1 MRVKT
6 LSKLKCS
13 VGLKMEKFF
22 FKKIFSSPQ
31 ICLQAQPK
39 SAKTQ
44 FIVWKTTI
52 IQKLTGQQED
62 SKVVTDKSN
71 YRTNRWQNK
80 NLSLE
85 F

>member
-13 VGLKMEKFF
+13 VGLNMQKKF
-22 FKKIFSSPQ
+22 IFSSPQ

>member
-1 MRVKT
+1 MFCGTEYAK
-6 LSKLKCS
+6 KL
-13 VGLKMEKFF
+13 
-22 FKKIFSSPQ
+22 IFSSPQ

-71 YRTNRWQNK
+71 YRTKMAKQKLEPRVLNRAI
-80 NLSLE
+80 L
-85 F
+85 